1 MTTFLIRFVTIN
13 QSVLIVVNL
22 QKNTHIVYLKSY
34 QLIVACNITSSSENL
49 PVSTN
54 FSLLSRLLNLAEKR
68 TVPLQ
73 LIKFLIDQ

>member
-34 QLIVACNITSSSENL
+34 QLIVACNITSSPENL

-54 FSLLSRLLNLAEKR
+54 FSLLSRL
-68 TVPLQ
+68 
-73 LIKFLIDQ
+73 